1 MRPGERLS
9 LTCVDIDED
18 GAGVCRAGG
27 ADAAA
32 TVHVR
37 GALPGEVV
45 TSTVDHV
52 SPHRPE
58 AWGALLSIETAS
70 PSRRTP
76 VCAAFGPCGGCVLQ
90 HWDLAAQRAWKEAQV
105 KGALAAHPALAG
117 VVVNACVPSPQAL
130 GYRNNAKLVCAR
142 GADGTLVL
150 GAFVPRSHDVVDLG
164 GCRIV
169 EPPLDAVTRGLRA
182 VLAAAGVVPY
192 DERLQTGD
200 LRYAV
205 LRANHD
211 GQVLVTLVTARRGW
225 PAGPAVAAAL
235 PARCPAVAGVVQN
248 VNPTRGNV
256 IYGDEEVTLWG
267 VATLSEQIGPA
278 RLRVSSRAFLQ
289 ANRAVATLAYAHIA
303 EAVRSLA
310 ATAPI
315 DRLVDAYCGVGAIAL
330 TVAPHAR
337 EVLGIEANAAAIAD
351 ASAAVSESAAAYS
364 NVRFIAADAAA
375 GLRAVDRA
383 DAVVLNPPRRGCA
396 PAVLAEVRRLA
407 PRLIAYLSCA
417 PDTLAR
423 DLAALVDGE
432 SGYRVDAVTPYDM
445 LPHTA
450 HVESLAI
457 VSRVGS
463 APGRL

>member
-1 MRPGERLS
+1 MRPGERLT

-18 GAGVCRAGG
+18 GAGVCRAG
-27 ADAAA
+27 DAAA
-32 TVHVR
+32 TIHVR

-45 TSTVDHV
+45 TAAVNHV
-52 SPHRPE
+52 SPHRPQ
-58 AWGALLSIETAS
+58 AWGDLLSVETTA
-70 PSRRTP
+70 PARRTP

-90 HWDLAAQRAWKEAQV
+90 HWDLAAQRTWKEAQV
-105 KGALAAHPALAG
+105 KSALTAYPALAG
-117 VVVNACVPSPQAL
+117 VVVNACVPSPQTL

-150 GAFVPRSHDVVDLG
+150 GAFAPRSHDVVDLA

-169 EPPLDAVTRGLRA
+169 EPPLDEVTSGLREA
-182 VLAAAGVVPY
+182 LVTAGVVPY

-205 LRANHD
+205 LRANHR
-211 GQVLVTLVTARRGW
+211 GQVLVTLVTARPSW
-225 PAGPAVAAAL
+225 AAGAAVAEAL
-235 PARCPAVAGVVQN
+235 RTRCPAVAGVVQN

-256 IYGDEEVTLWG
+256 IYGDEDVTLSG

-278 RLRVSSRAFLQ
+278 HLRVSSRAFLQ
-289 ANRAVATLAYAHIA
+289 ANRGVAALAYAHVA
-303 EAVRSLA
+303 ESVRAVA
-310 ATAPI
+310 AAAPI
-315 DRLVDAYCGVGAIAL
+315 DRLIDAYCGVGAIAL

-337 EVLGIEANAAAIAD
+337 EVLGIEANATAIAD
-351 ASAAVSESAAAYS
+351 ASAAVSEDTASHT
-364 NVRFIAADAAA
+364 NVRFITADAAA

-383 DAVVLNPPRRGCA
+383 DAVILNPPRRGCA

-407 PRLIAYLSCA
+407 PRLVAYLSCA

-423 DLAALVDGE
+423 DLATLVDGE

-450 HVESLAI
+450 HVESLAMM
-457 VSRVGS
+457 SR
-463 APGRL
+463 